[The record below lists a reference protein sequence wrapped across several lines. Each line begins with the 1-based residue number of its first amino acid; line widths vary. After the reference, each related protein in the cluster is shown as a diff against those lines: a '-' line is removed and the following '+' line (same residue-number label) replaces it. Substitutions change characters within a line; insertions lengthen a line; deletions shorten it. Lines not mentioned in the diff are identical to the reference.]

1 MKIKTFILTFLMIM
15 SGSIL
20 FGQNSANVANE
31 QDLKDAIAA
40 GRFGEMSITLT
51 DNLEVTERI
60 NIPVGY
66 TITINLNGKTITANE
81 DLYAFNNLGAL
92 TIKDNVGTGGIE
104 ARGIYN
110 GASNPDGNT
119 PVLKI
124 ESGIFKNN
132 ATNGGAAIYNYSEV
146 IITGGEFYGEYAAI
160 TNRGTMEISNAFI
173 EGLNY
178 AAIVNLGELTYGNGV
193 YMVGDLVDNYEGT
206 TGTVISGEAIP
217 CVARINNT
225 SYASFGEALTAAKA
239 TTGDVTVQIYD
250 AVEFVNGME
259 LKGGNYT
266 SITFIG
272 KSDDAKMTINQS
284 AGGDYIE
291 AHGKTVAFEN
301 IALAKANPQW
311 SGNSGHMGNYFSIQ
325 GGTATYTNCTFLNGA
340 CTSGGTATYNNCTF
354 KNENQFGLWVYDD
367 ALVTV
372 NNSVVDSY
380 KGIKVYSEGETSVTS
395 TLKVENTTFTSK
407 LAKPAVAI
415 GYAVSVELI
424 GNTYNNTT
432 DVIELDSGADADC
445 EGITFI
451 AQDANGN
458 DIASTLTAVDRSKD
472 DARCGVLMDGKIYT
486 SVATAAAESEIGNTI
501 TLLYDTEETIEL
513 PAGVALDLND
523 YSAPNVTIDIAG
535 TLGKCY
541 ISEAD
546 GRTRIYGEITGMLSV
561 KESVVVDLYS
571 GETKLATTTLAKPE
585 HLTANTLGVNIIIAG
600 NPSSSWNTEW
610 HVAPI
615 AHIIPNKAI
624 LYLDDEEMNV
634 AEVTLGTIDDLGEP
648 YVWGALTGVKPSP
661 AMIGYTGYAT
671 LQDAINAAVNGDEIT
686 LHSTIEENVT
696 VTQTPNVSI
705 TIDGRGTTNFRGSIT
720 VDGKSAACE
729 TAALTVKGIT
739 FNARNKYMDG
749 KDAVIRLGISGDNTT
764 RYTNHV
770 TIENCKFNGNY
781 SEGEEVVAVK
791 NYTGGCKNITIK
803 GCEVNNMHSLAQFK
817 NNDGITIE
825 NCTIKESGR
834 GMSLDASSIASIS
847 GCTIDVEKY
856 GIRVNAS
863 QVRTTTIKDCNI
875 KAFIPVVARSAS
887 ANYTFNFDGKNT
899 MTQTN
904 EDGMWCVIGV
914 TEYEENGKLPNDA
927 TGNVVVNLN
936 DEGLSYAGV
945 HGNFYVASIGV
956 AKYTT
961 FEAALNAVQTGE
973 TIELLEGSTG
983 SELSKEIEFT
993 KPINFTITGTAPNYA
1008 LPVVTFQNAKVNIS
1022 NAKILIPEL
1031 DARQNATINVIN
1043 STVYDAGGN
1052 GIVKSYYNGAINI
1065 DANSTVYTM
1074 QVTTMGYITV
1084 AGTLNAT
1091 WQTNV
1096 YGNGL
1101 ITVKEG
1107 ATFATGGLNLTGKD
1121 YSGRDN
1127 TDPERVGKPATIIV
1141 DGATLKAGDVKASDG
1156 ADYSYNSDSYG
1167 INIGTIDGKYA
1178 LLDVKNNANVSL
1190 RMSAGKT
1197 INFGAGATVN
1207 VDASTLKTIC
1217 RSAEGEVALANNGI
1231 VNVTGASTLVA
1242 NVNGDGMFN
1251 MNAVTLDENTQLDG
1265 AKFTFVAGE
1274 NNINTVI
1281 NGIRLFDVNKDVTV
1295 KVNKGASVKFD
1306 FSNSAYST
1314 TINGKLNITEAVAEL
1329 NNVTIAEG
1337 ATLSANKCFGE
1348 NYIKVG
1354 NGIKNNGNVTLN
1366 NGTIANVNS
1375 TTNNGT
1381 LSVNGGAKY
1390 NNSGKLTNNGTI
1402 NVGAENANY
1411 GETVLTID
1419 GTTTLKEASKLNI
1432 NGTVIAKG
1440 EVTDNGASI
1449 FMDYQSGSKFTTA
1462 QNDTFNITTNHND
1475 YKPVY
1480 DGNSYVV
1487 TAKHYVAK
1495 VTDNNN
1501 NFISNHESFAEAV
1514 EAAPNNGWIHLL
1526 WQEGD
1531 APIAMNASLYGKD
1544 VMVKGTATVDW
1555 NKGNLYVGRG
1565 GEGDAKL
1572 TFNGANLTSASNSAS
1587 TGIHV
1592 SGREKGTEDK
1602 YNGTVVIRNSNINL
1616 DYLINKGTMTLE
1628 KESTLTVKN
1637 GFSVGGRPASET
1649 ESGADATATITL
1661 NDNSKV
1667 IVNNHNGMG
1676 LGYEALGIMNINS
1689 GSTFETTQAFL
1700 VTAKGT
1706 MNVNGGNVKVVG
1718 GLTNNGTVN
1727 TTGESNLDATVTGA
1741 GWFYMN
1747 GVTLDADTKLLG
1759 AKVRFASGTNN
1770 IDGSTINDGF
1780 FQVGIGAYKG
1790 TDANVDTEN
1799 NVVVNVKNNAKI
1811 GSTDGAYAGWLGT
1824 GFYDTDAE
1832 KAAVMTGAKYVLN
1845 IENSI
1850 AEFGYLHVSNDG
1862 ELNVK
1867 GNATEK
1873 AWYNNSDYSFYAGDF
1888 IINGTATFDATDV
1901 LALYT
1906 NVSCDNGT
1914 DKPGTLNIVNGTEYE
1929 AERHN
1934 GAVSGTNFEIRKTGV
1949 VNANADLYIGEYSKV
1964 AADAKFN
1971 IGGTVT
1977 ALGTI
1982 TNEGTITLTS
1992 LGATLKT
1999 PEVPE
2004 VTTNIEDHKVVYDDE
2019 KGTYKVVAKVYVA
2032 QAGDVKYE
2040 SVKEALDNVID
2051 GGTVIVL
2058 EEAVGSEMSSTYN
2071 FSRDINFSIVN
2082 NSSEYRL
2089 PQIILSGV
2097 TTLNLENTNIADLQ
2111 LSVGANAT
2119 VNIENATINAKLFS
2133 NSGKVN
2139 VAGTSTIVA
2148 EVTGNGSFYMNGV
2161 SLNEGTTLKGANVVF
2176 NDVNVIGAAITEF
2189 NTTTI
2194 NGELTVSGDNFKAK
2208 TVNNNGILTINA
2220 TKATANNIVMNN
2232 AVFNVNNGAKFT
2244 CTVGTGSAAML
2255 ATNSEINVEADAT
2268 LQLKGSVT
2276 LETTEFNINGIV
2288 DSKAVVVNESV
2299 VINMNDVNAKLTTVT
2314 STLLNN
2320 INTNIPDYK
2329 VVYADGAYTLVAK
2342 HYVAYIGETGYES
2355 LQEAFDAAEIEGTT
2369 IELSYNEGDAPIS
2382 MNASLYGKNVTI
2394 SGTATVDWNT
2404 NGNYWLF
2411 VGRGGEGNATLTF
2424 DNAKLTS
2431 VSNNGGIHVSGREKE
2446 TADKYDGTLI
2456 IKNSDIQLTEFI
2468 NRNVVTVEKSTVT
2481 TTLLTSHGR
2490 PADETES
2497 EEDATATFTLTN
2509 STLNAQKIT
2518 NGYEGIGIMN
2528 VDANSNVNVD
2538 ELTVTATGTLNSAG
2552 NITGAI
2558 VKAEEGTI
2566 QLTGG
2571 IYTTEPQEGWCAEN
2585 YGAIELADGTWFV
2598 RLIAGTQSREFATGW
2613 YWFSTY
2619 IQDMEGT
2626 NGITLLKSE
2635 LEENGKEIK
2644 SHNNGFTRYY
2654 KAYNTWTSGLTS
2666 FSTSEMYMINTSA
2679 PITVDF
2685 EGEFVEYENRQINLV
2700 EGWNWIGYPVNE
2712 EIDINTALKNHEAK
2726 EGDFIKGKNQ
2736 GEESWYFEGYGWEPS
2751 FNFKPG
2757 HGYMYESTQE
2767 AAFTF
2772 NAVSDD
2778 NTNVKRTAENYHWN
2792 ADATQYPT
2800 NMTMV
2805 AIVDGVV
2812 GNEYEVAAFAN
2823 GEVRGSARPMFIERL
2838 NTYVL
2843 ILTIHGDEV
2852 EEVSF
2857 KYYDIITGEEVEL
2870 SNRINYTNDAIVGS
2884 MDEPYML
2891 TRGTTGIGETAMS
2904 QVNIYP
2910 NPTTTGTEI
2919 NLQTVCDTV
2928 EVFNALGVKVAEYQ
2942 NVDSIDAL
2950 ETAGIYVIRITND
2963 GNVQNCRL
2971 VVK

>member
-20 FGQNSANVANE
+20 FGQNSASVANE

-40 GRFGEMSITLT
+40 GRFGEMSITLI
-51 DNLEVTERI
+51 DDLEVTERI

-66 TITINLNGKTITANE
+66 TITINLNGKTITANK

-206 TGTVISGEAIP
+206 TGTVISGEAIQ

-301 IALAKANPQW
+301 LTLAKANPAW
-311 SGNSGHMGNYFSIQ
+311 AGNSGHIGNYFSIQ
-325 GGTATYTNCTFLNGA
+325 GGVATYTNCTFENGA
-340 CTSGGTATYNNCTF
+340 CTSGGTATYENCTF
-354 KNENQFGLWVYDD
+354 ENASEYGLWVYDD

-372 NNSVVDSY
+372 NGGTIDSK
-380 KGIKVYSEGETSVTS
+380 KGIKVYSEDETSVTS
-395 TLKVENTTFTSK
+395 TLTVENATFTENVT
-407 LAKPAVAI
+407 AKPAVAV
-415 GYAVSVELI
+415 GYAQSITLI
-424 GNTYNNTT
+424 GNTYNNPTAH
-432 DVIELDSGADADC
+432 VELDSGSDANC
-445 EGITFI
+445 EGITFV
-451 AQDANGN
+451 AQDADGD
-458 DIASTLTAVDRSKD
+458 DIASTLTAVDLMND
-472 DARCGVLMDGKIYT
+472 EPCGVLMDGKIYT
-486 SVATAAAESEIGNTI
+486 SVATAAAESEIGDTI

-513 PAGVALDLND
+513 PAGVALDLNN

-585 HLTANTLGVNIIIAG
+585 YLTSNTLGVNIVIAG
-600 NPSSSWNTEW
+600 EASSSWNTEW

-696 VTQTPNVSI
+696 VTQTPNVSV

-875 KAFIPVVARSAS
+875 KAFVPVVARSAS

-1008 LPVVTFQNAKVNIS
+1008 LPIVTFQNATVNIS
-1022 NAKILIPEL
+1022 NAEILIPEL

-1207 VDASTLKTIC
+1207 VDASTLNTIC

-1274 NNINTVI
+1274 NNINTFI

-1354 NGIKNNGNVTLN
+1354 NGIKNNGSVTLN

-1432 NGTVIAKG
+1432 YGTVIAKG

-1462 QNDTFNITTNHND
+1462 QNDTFNITNDQTDQTDNHND
-1475 YKPVY
+1475 DTNVIQNIPPSHVKL
-1480 DGNSYVV
+1480 
-1487 TAKHYVAK
+1487 TIFLYVAFTK
-1495 VTDNNN
+1495 FV
-1501 NFISNHESFAEAV
+1501 NF
-1514 EAAPNNGWIHLL
+1514 
-1526 WQEGD
+1526 
-1531 APIAMNASLYGKD
+1531 
-1544 VMVKGTATVDW
+1544 T
-1555 NKGNLYVGRG
+1555 
-1565 GEGDAKL
+1565 
-1572 TFNGANLTSASNSAS
+1572 
-1587 TGIHV
+1587 
-1592 SGREKGTEDK
+1592 
-1602 YNGTVVIRNSNINL
+1602 
-1616 DYLINKGTMTLE
+1616 
-1628 KESTLTVKN
+1628 
-1637 GFSVGGRPASET
+1637 
-1649 ESGADATATITL
+1649 
-1661 NDNSKV
+1661 
-1667 IVNNHNGMG
+1667 
-1676 LGYEALGIMNINS
+1676 
-1689 GSTFETTQAFL
+1689 
-1700 VTAKGT
+1700 
-1706 MNVNGGNVKVVG
+1706 
-1718 GLTNNGTVN
+1718 
-1727 TTGESNLDATVTGA
+1727 
-1741 GWFYMN
+1741 
-1747 GVTLDADTKLLG
+1747 
-1759 AKVRFASGTNN
+1759 
-1770 IDGSTINDGF
+1770 
-1780 FQVGIGAYKG
+1780 
-1790 TDANVDTEN
+1790 
-1799 NVVVNVKNNAKI
+1799 
-1811 GSTDGAYAGWLGT
+1811 
-1824 GFYDTDAE
+1824 
-1832 KAAVMTGAKYVLN
+1832 
-1845 IENSI
+1845 
-1850 AEFGYLHVSNDG
+1850 
-1862 ELNVK
+1862 
-1867 GNATEK
+1867 
-1873 AWYNNSDYSFYAGDF
+1873 
-1888 IINGTATFDATDV
+1888 
-1901 LALYT
+1901 
-1906 NVSCDNGT
+1906 
-1914 DKPGTLNIVNGTEYE
+1914 
-1929 AERHN
+1929 
-1934 GAVSGTNFEIRKTGV
+1934 
-1949 VNANADLYIGEYSKV
+1949 
-1964 AADAKFN
+1964 
-1971 IGGTVT
+1971 
-1977 ALGTI
+1977 
-1982 TNEGTITLTS
+1982 
-1992 LGATLKT
+1992 
-1999 PEVPE
+1999 
-2004 VTTNIEDHKVVYDDE
+2004 
-2019 KGTYKVVAKVYVA
+2019 
-2032 QAGDVKYE
+2032 
-2040 SVKEALDNVID
+2040 
-2051 GGTVIVL
+2051 
-2058 EEAVGSEMSSTYN
+2058 
-2071 FSRDINFSIVN
+2071 
-2082 NSSEYRL
+2082 
-2089 PQIILSGV
+2089 
-2097 TTLNLENTNIADLQ
+2097 
-2111 LSVGANAT
+2111 
-2119 VNIENATINAKLFS
+2119 
-2133 NSGKVN
+2133 
-2139 VAGTSTIVA
+2139 
-2148 EVTGNGSFYMNGV
+2148 
-2161 SLNEGTTLKGANVVF
+2161 
-2176 NDVNVIGAAITEF
+2176 
-2189 NTTTI
+2189 
-2194 NGELTVSGDNFKAK
+2194 
-2208 TVNNNGILTINA
+2208 
-2220 TKATANNIVMNN
+2220 
-2232 AVFNVNNGAKFT
+2232 
-2244 CTVGTGSAAML
+2244 
-2255 ATNSEINVEADAT
+2255 
-2268 LQLKGSVT
+2268 
-2276 LETTEFNINGIV
+2276 
-2288 DSKAVVVNESV
+2288 
-2299 VINMNDVNAKLTTVT
+2299 
-2314 STLLNN
+2314 
-2320 INTNIPDYK
+2320 
-2329 VVYADGAYTLVAK
+2329 
-2342 HYVAYIGETGYES
+2342 
-2355 LQEAFDAAEIEGTT
+2355 
-2369 IELSYNEGDAPIS
+2369 
-2382 MNASLYGKNVTI
+2382 
-2394 SGTATVDWNT
+2394 
-2404 NGNYWLF
+2404 
-2411 VGRGGEGNATLTF
+2411 
-2424 DNAKLTS
+2424 
-2431 VSNNGGIHVSGREKE
+2431 
-2446 TADKYDGTLI
+2446 
-2456 IKNSDIQLTEFI
+2456 
-2468 NRNVVTVEKSTVT
+2468 
-2481 TTLLTSHGR
+2481 
-2490 PADETES
+2490 
-2497 EEDATATFTLTN
+2497 
-2509 STLNAQKIT
+2509 
-2518 NGYEGIGIMN
+2518 
-2528 VDANSNVNVD
+2528 
-2538 ELTVTATGTLNSAG
+2538 
-2552 NITGAI
+2552 
-2558 VKAEEGTI
+2558 
-2566 QLTGG
+2566 
-2571 IYTTEPQEGWCAEN
+2571 
-2585 YGAIELADGTWFV
+2585 
-2598 RLIAGTQSREFATGW
+2598 
-2613 YWFSTY
+2613 
-2619 IQDMEGT
+2619 
-2626 NGITLLKSE
+2626 
-2635 LEENGKEIK
+2635 
-2644 SHNNGFTRYY
+2644 
-2654 KAYNTWTSGLTS
+2654 
-2666 FSTSEMYMINTSA
+2666 
-2679 PITVDF
+2679 
-2685 EGEFVEYENRQINLV
+2685 
-2700 EGWNWIGYPVNE
+2700 
-2712 EIDINTALKNHEAK
+2712 
-2726 EGDFIKGKNQ
+2726 
-2736 GEESWYFEGYGWEPS
+2736 
-2751 FNFKPG
+2751 
-2757 HGYMYESTQE
+2757 
-2767 AAFTF
+2767 
-2772 NAVSDD
+2772 
-2778 NTNVKRTAENYHWN
+2778 
-2792 ADATQYPT
+2792 
-2800 NMTMV
+2800 
-2805 AIVDGVV
+2805 
-2812 GNEYEVAAFAN
+2812 
-2823 GEVRGSARPMFIERL
+2823 
-2838 NTYVL
+2838 
-2843 ILTIHGDEV
+2843 
-2852 EEVSF
+2852 
-2857 KYYDIITGEEVEL
+2857 
-2870 SNRINYTNDAIVGS
+2870 
-2884 MDEPYML
+2884 
-2891 TRGTTGIGETAMS
+2891 
-2904 QVNIYP
+2904 
-2910 NPTTTGTEI
+2910 
-2919 NLQTVCDTV
+2919 
-2928 EVFNALGVKVAEYQ
+2928 
-2942 NVDSIDAL
+2942 
-2950 ETAGIYVIRITND
+2950 
-2963 GNVQNCRL
+2963 
-2971 VVK
+2971 

>member
-1 MKIKTFILTFLMIM
+1 
-15 SGSIL
+15 
-20 FGQNSANVANE
+20 
-31 QDLKDAIAA
+31 
-40 GRFGEMSITLT
+40 
-51 DNLEVTERI
+51 
-60 NIPVGY
+60 
-66 TITINLNGKTITANE
+66 
-81 DLYAFNNLGAL
+81 
-92 TIKDNVGTGGIE
+92 
-104 ARGIYN
+104 
-110 GASNPDGNT
+110 
-119 PVLKI
+119 
-124 ESGIFKNN
+124 
-132 ATNGGAAIYNYSEV
+132 
-146 IITGGEFYGEYAAI
+146 
-160 TNRGTMEISNAFI
+160 
-173 EGLNY
+173 
-178 AAIVNLGELTYGNGV
+178 
-193 YMVGDLVDNYEGT
+193 
-206 TGTVISGEAIP
+206 
-217 CVARINNT
+217 
-225 SYASFGEALTAAKA
+225 
-239 TTGDVTVQIYD
+239 
-250 AVEFVNGME
+250 
-259 LKGGNYT
+259 
-266 SITFIG
+266 
-272 KSDDAKMTINQS
+272 
-284 AGGDYIE
+284 
-291 AHGKTVAFEN
+291 
-301 IALAKANPQW
+301 
-311 SGNSGHMGNYFSIQ
+311 
-325 GGTATYTNCTFLNGA
+325 
-340 CTSGGTATYNNCTF
+340 
-354 KNENQFGLWVYDD
+354 
-367 ALVTV
+367 
-372 NNSVVDSY
+372 
-380 KGIKVYSEGETSVTS
+380 
-395 TLKVENTTFTSK
+395 
-407 LAKPAVAI
+407 
-415 GYAVSVELI
+415 
-424 GNTYNNTT
+424 
-432 DVIELDSGADADC
+432 
-445 EGITFI
+445 
-451 AQDANGN
+451 
-458 DIASTLTAVDRSKD
+458 
-472 DARCGVLMDGKIYT
+472 
-486 SVATAAAESEIGNTI
+486 
-501 TLLYDTEETIEL
+501 
-513 PAGVALDLND
+513 
-523 YSAPNVTIDIAG
+523 
-535 TLGKCY
+535 
-541 ISEAD
+541 
-546 GRTRIYGEITGMLSV
+546 
-561 KESVVVDLYS
+561 
-571 GETKLATTTLAKPE
+571 
-585 HLTANTLGVNIIIAG
+585 
-600 NPSSSWNTEW
+600 
-610 HVAPI
+610 
-615 AHIIPNKAI
+615 
-624 LYLDDEEMNV
+624 
-634 AEVTLGTIDDLGEP
+634 
-648 YVWGALTGVKPSP
+648 
-661 AMIGYTGYAT
+661 
-671 LQDAINAAVNGDEIT
+671 
-686 LHSTIEENVT
+686 
-696 VTQTPNVSI
+696 
-705 TIDGRGTTNFRGSIT
+705 
-720 VDGKSAACE
+720 
-729 TAALTVKGIT
+729 
-739 FNARNKYMDG
+739 
-749 KDAVIRLGISGDNTT
+749 
-764 RYTNHV
+764 
-770 TIENCKFNGNY
+770 
-781 SEGEEVVAVK
+781 
-791 NYTGGCKNITIK
+791 
-803 GCEVNNMHSLAQFK
+803 
-817 NNDGITIE
+817 
-825 NCTIKESGR
+825 
-834 GMSLDASSIASIS
+834 
-847 GCTIDVEKY
+847 
-856 GIRVNAS
+856 
-863 QVRTTTIKDCNI
+863 
-875 KAFIPVVARSAS
+875 
-887 ANYTFNFDGKNT
+887 
-899 MTQTN
+899 
-904 EDGMWCVIGV
+904 
-914 TEYEENGKLPNDA
+914 
-927 TGNVVVNLN
+927 
-936 DEGLSYAGV
+936 
-945 HGNFYVASIGV
+945 
-956 AKYTT
+956 
-961 FEAALNAVQTGE
+961 
-973 TIELLEGSTG
+973 
-983 SELSKEIEFT
+983 
-993 KPINFTITGTAPNYA
+993 
-1008 LPVVTFQNAKVNIS
+1008 
-1022 NAKILIPEL
+1022 
-1031 DARQNATINVIN
+1031 
-1043 STVYDAGGN
+1043 
-1052 GIVKSYYNGAINI
+1052 
-1065 DANSTVYTM
+1065 
-1074 QVTTMGYITV
+1074 
-1084 AGTLNAT
+1084 
-1091 WQTNV
+1091 
-1096 YGNGL
+1096 
-1101 ITVKEG
+1101 
-1107 ATFATGGLNLTGKD
+1107 
-1121 YSGRDN
+1121 
-1127 TDPERVGKPATIIV
+1127 
-1141 DGATLKAGDVKASDG
+1141 
-1156 ADYSYNSDSYG
+1156 
-1167 INIGTIDGKYA
+1167 
-1178 LLDVKNNANVSL
+1178 
-1190 RMSAGKT
+1190 
-1197 INFGAGATVN
+1197 
-1207 VDASTLKTIC
+1207 
-1217 RSAEGEVALANNGI
+1217 
-1231 VNVTGASTLVA
+1231 
-1242 NVNGDGMFN
+1242 
-1251 MNAVTLDENTQLDG
+1251 
-1265 AKFTFVAGE
+1265 
-1274 NNINTVI
+1274 
-1281 NGIRLFDVNKDVTV
+1281 
-1295 KVNKGASVKFD
+1295 
-1306 FSNSAYST
+1306 
-1314 TINGKLNITEAVAEL
+1314 
-1329 NNVTIAEG
+1329 
-1337 ATLSANKCFGE
+1337 
-1348 NYIKVG
+1348 
-1354 NGIKNNGNVTLN
+1354 
-1366 NGTIANVNS
+1366 
-1375 TTNNGT
+1375 
-1381 LSVNGGAKY
+1381 
-1390 NNSGKLTNNGTI
+1390 
-1402 NVGAENANY
+1402 
-1411 GETVLTID
+1411 
-1419 GTTTLKEASKLNI
+1419 
-1432 NGTVIAKG
+1432 
-1440 EVTDNGASI
+1440 
-1449 FMDYQSGSKFTTA
+1449 
-1462 QNDTFNITTNHND
+1462 
-1475 YKPVY
+1475 
-1480 DGNSYVV
+1480 
-1487 TAKHYVAK
+1487 
-1495 VTDNNN
+1495 
-1501 NFISNHESFAEAV
+1501 
-1514 EAAPNNGWIHLL
+1514 
-1526 WQEGD
+1526 
-1531 APIAMNASLYGKD
+1531 
-1544 VMVKGTATVDW
+1544 
-1555 NKGNLYVGRG
+1555 
-1565 GEGDAKL
+1565 
-1572 TFNGANLTSASNSAS
+1572 
-1587 TGIHV
+1587 
-1592 SGREKGTEDK
+1592 
-1602 YNGTVVIRNSNINL
+1602 
-1616 DYLINKGTMTLE
+1616 MTLE

-1727 TTGESNLDATVTGA
+1727 TTGESNLDATVTGD

-1770 IDGSTINDGF
+1770 IDGSIINDGF
-1780 FQVGIGAYKG
+1780 FQVGIGAYNG
-1790 TDANVDTEN
+1790 VDANVDTEN
-1799 NVVVNVKNNAKI
+1799 GVIVNVKNAVV
-1811 GSTDGAYAGWLGT
+1811 GANGDTYAGWAGT

-1832 KAAVMTGAKYVLN
+1832 KVAAMTNAKYVLN

-1873 AWYNNSDYSFYAGDF
+1873 AWYNNSDYSFYAGNF

-2194 NGELTVSGDNFKAK
+2194 NGELTVNGDNFKAK

-2232 AVFNVNNGAKFT
+2232 AVLNVNNGAKFT

-2342 HYVAYIGETGYES
+2342 HYVASIGETGYET
-2355 LQEAFDAAEIEGTT
+2355 LQDAFDAAETGAT
-2369 IELSYNEGDAPIS
+2369 IVLFNDKVSVIS
-2382 MNASLYGKNVTI
+2382 MNASLYGKEVTI
-2394 SGTATVDWNT
+2394 TTKGEEVTVDWNT

-2411 VGRGGEGNATLTF
+2411 VGRGGEGDATLTF

-2456 IKNSDIQLTEFI
+2456 IKNSDIQLTEFV
-2468 NRNVVTVEKSTVT
+2468 NRNDVTIENSTVT

-2490 PADETES
+2490 PANETGS
-2497 EEDATATFTLTN
+2497 GEEDATATFTLTN

-2518 NGYEGIGIMN
+2518 NGNEGIGIMN
-2528 VDANSNVNVD
+2528 VDAQSAVNVS
-2538 ELTVTATGTLNSAG
+2538 ESLNVTAKGTLYSAG
-2552 NITGAI
+2552 NITGEI
-2558 VKAEEGTI
+2558 TKAEEGTI

-2619 IQDMEGT
+2619 IQDMEGA

-2685 EGEFVEYENRQINLV
+2685 EGKFVEYENRQIDLV

-2736 GEESWYFEGYGWEPS
+2736 DEESWYYEGWGWEPS

-2757 HGYMYESTQE
+2757 HGYMYQSTQK
-2767 AAFTF
+2767 ASFTF
-2772 NAVSDD
+2772 NAVGDD
-2778 NTNVKRTAENYHWN
+2778 NTNVKRTVENYHWN

-2891 TRGTTGIGETAMS
+2891 TRGTTGIGEAAMS

-2919 NLQTVCDTV
+2919 NLQATCDKV
-2928 EVFNALGVKVAEYQ
+2928 EVFNALGAKVAEYQ

-2950 ETAGIYVIRITND
+2950 ETAGIYVIRITNN